1 MMTAG
6 RSRFPGWQTILL
18 AVSAV
23 IPLFGALNTPAD
35 LNLLIYTLF
44 VLGYLLRG
52 RLAPLIAR
60 LPPLLTFVVICWG
73 TGLLSESLVWVSNM
87 NSGQTQFMDFFT
99 DYGDH
104 IRNWV
109 PFYLLVAAIWGIC
122 LRSFRFSIL
131 EVFLTAG
138 LLFGVLIEQRG
149 AIFMQGLAAMPAGL
163 LLWLY
168 VMVVYGSYPALAY
181 ALTEAGF
188 DRRQRRKTRWK
199 IVAVVAMLF
208 GVMLVVGLLTG

>member
-1 MMTAG
+1 MAAV

-18 AVSAV
+18 ALTAL
-23 IPLFGALNTPAD
+23 IPLGGLLNTPAD

-44 VLGYLLRG
+44 VVAYLLRG
-52 RLAPLIAR
+52 RLIPLIDR
-60 LPPLLTFVVICWG
+60 FPPLLTFILICWVAG
-73 TGLLSESLVWVSNM
+73 IFSESLVWVSNM

-99 DYGDH
+99 NYGDH

-109 PFYLLVAAIWGIC
+109 PFYLLVAVIWGIC
-122 LRSFRFSIL
+122 LRYFRFSVL

-163 LLWLY
+163 VLWLY

-188 DRRQRRKTRWK
+188 DRRQRRETRWK
-199 IVAVVAMLF
+199 IVVVAAMLF
-208 GVMLVVGLLTG
+208 GVMLLVGLLTG

>member
-1 MMTAG
+1 MVIG
-6 RSRFPGWQTILL
+6 RSRFPGWQTIFL
-18 AVSAV
+18 AVTALV
-23 IPLFGALNTPAD
+23 PLVGLLNTPAD

-44 VLGYLLRG
+44 VGAYLLRD
-52 RLAPLIAR
+52 RLIPVIDR
-60 LPPLLTFVVICWG
+60 VPPLLAFILICWAAG
-73 TGLLSESLVWVSNM
+73 VFSESLVWVSNM

-99 DYGDH
+99 NYGDH

-109 PFYLLVAAIWGIC
+109 PFYLLVAVIWGIC
-122 LRSFRFSIL
+122 LRTFRFSVL

-163 LLWLY
+163 VLWLY
-168 VMVVYGSYPALAY
+168 VMIVYGSYPALAY
-181 ALTEAGF
+181 ALTESGF
-188 DRRQRRKTRWK
+188 DRRQRRETRWK
-199 IVAVVAMLF
+199 IVAVAAMLF